1 MPLPGAIGIPVVSA
15 MKRPY
20 RAAPEEERA
29 HSARRDGHAEVNKFH
44 VMRHLGEALDNNSQ
58 RCQTSSK

>member
-1 MPLPGAIGIPVVSA
+1 VSA

-20 RAAPEEERA
+20 RVQRQKKSARIR
-29 HSARRDGHAEVNKFH
+29 ARRDGHVEVNKFH